1 MITRRTQLVLDYVD
15 FYPVTLDFEHSQV
28 VAIYGKK
35 EFGKTNLLRLLMN
48 GLCDKKPDARVVF
61 LDDGRNQLK
70 PIYES
75 INTQLDSVMIHQYEQ
90 VELCSIS
97 SAYLLDNIAEFAGE
111 RGQKTIFGSMD
122 VKSLK
127 EDYARCEKGDG
138 YYYDV
143 EADRLMKLKFI
154 KTEE

>member
-1 MITRRTQLVLDYVD
+1 
-15 FYPVTLDFEHSQV
+15 
-28 VAIYGKK
+28 
-35 EFGKTNLLRLLMN
+35 
-48 GLCDKKPDARVVF
+48 
-61 LDDGRNQLK
+61 
-70 PIYES
+70 
-75 INTQLDSVMIHQYEQ
+75 
-90 VELCSIS
+90 
-97 SAYLLDNIAEFAGE
+97 
-111 RGQKTIFGSMD
+111 MD